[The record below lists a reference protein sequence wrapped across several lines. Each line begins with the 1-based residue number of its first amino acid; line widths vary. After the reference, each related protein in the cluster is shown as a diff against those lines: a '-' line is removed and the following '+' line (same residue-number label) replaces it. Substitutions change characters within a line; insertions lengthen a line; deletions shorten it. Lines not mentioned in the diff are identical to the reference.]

1 MRGSCARLV
10 GSSVDSVGA
19 DDGFDAAV
27 VVDALGSC
35 DMSAALAAG
44 ASLAGGS
51 FVDRG
56 FAVGSTAGCINP
68 GLAVGSVAA
77 LAIWGCF

>member
-51 FVDRG
+51 FVDG
-56 FAVGSTAGCINP
+56 GCVDYYDGADQLPAV
-68 GLAVGSVAA
+68 
-77 LAIWGCF
+77 